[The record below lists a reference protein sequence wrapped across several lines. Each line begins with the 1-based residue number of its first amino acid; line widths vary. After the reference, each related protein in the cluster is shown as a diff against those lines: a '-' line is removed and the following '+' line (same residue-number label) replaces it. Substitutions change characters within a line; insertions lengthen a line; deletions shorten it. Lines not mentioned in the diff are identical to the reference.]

1 MFKNMKLGTKI
12 GIGFGLLILI
22 ACTLGGLA
30 VYNMGR
36 VQSQST
42 VLANEYVPEVDLANQ
57 VERASISTMYAI
69 RGYTYTLNPAHLAEA
84 RKQLKELNGKLS
96 ECKELAKNSTELDKL
111 DGYADGCVSNAV
123 KYEKLA
129 NAMEEKHAGIVESR
143 KQLHSS
149 AAQYIANCNEFLA
162 GQNKKMKKGIETGA
176 DTTKLIEHL
185 KKITLV
191 NELIDLGNACRLAT
205 FKSQALR
212 SPEIIRGAQ
221 KNFGKIDEKLA
232 DLRKITHLDVDL
244 KILDSTKQA
253 AHHYKLAMNQLL
265 TNWIAVEDLEKKQ
278 DLAGQAVLKEARA
291 TANDGMEQTKRVAQT
306 AVASLSESSTIM
318 TTGLVVALI
327 IGIILAIF
335 ITRGVVKPFQKI
347 FKGLKT
353 FSTNELGE
361 MGETFN
367 RIIGGI
373 TNGSQQVAAAAGQVS
388 SSSVQLAEG
397 ASEQASG
404 LEETSSSLEEMA
416 SMAKQNAESSQKA
429 NDLMTETQQVV
440 VQMSKA
446 TGDMSDAIEDIKKSS
461 DETVKINKVID
472 EIAFQTNL
480 LALNAAVEA
489 ARAGEAGKGFAVVA
503 EEVRN
508 LAMRSAEAAKNTADL
523 LEGSQT
529 KATNGVGI
537 VARVIESITNTEQ
550 NSSQVAELI
559 ANISSASSEQA
570 QGVDQ
575 INSAVSQMDKVVQ
588 QTAANAEES
597 ASASEELSAQAEQM
611 NAIVAELAAMV
622 GANPSKKETSHLKT
636 ETSTEADNRS
646 GLNNPE
652 GIKVPAGID
661 DDLTD
666 F

>member
-12 GIGFGLLILI
+12 GVGFGLLILI

-30 VYNMGR
+30 VYNMSKVKG
-36 VQSQST
+36 QST
-42 VLANEYVPEVDLANQ
+42 VLANEYVPEVDLAHQ

-69 RGYTYTLNPAHLAEA
+69 RGYNYTEDPAYLTEA
-84 RKQLKELNGKLS
+84 RGQLKELLGKLDK
-96 ECKELAKNSTELDKL
+96 CKKLAKNSTELDKL
-111 DGYADGCVSNAV
+111 DGYASECIANAQE
-123 KYEKLA
+123 YEKLA
-129 NAMEEKHAGIVESR
+129 NEVEKKDAGIAESR
-143 KQLHSS
+143 RQLYSS
-149 AAQYIANCNEFLA
+149 AAQYMANCNKFLA
-162 GQNKKMKKGIETGA
+162 GQNKHMKKGIETGA
-176 DTTKLIEHL
+176 DTTKLVEHL

-191 NELIDLGNACRLAT
+191 NEIIDLGNACRLAA

-212 SPEIIRGAQ
+212 DPRIIENAR
-221 KNFGKIDEKLA
+221 KNFDKINEKLA

-244 KILDSTKQA
+244 KILDNTKEA
-253 AHHYKLAMNQLL
+253 AHQYKVAMNSLL
-265 TNWIAVEDLEKKQ
+265 TNWVAIQTLAKQ
-278 DLAGQAVLKEARA
+278 QDTTGAAVLKGARDTA
-291 TANDGMEQTKRVAQT
+291 TDGMEQTRRVAQA
-306 AVASLSESSTIM
+306 AVSSLGTSSTIM
-318 TTGLVVALI
+318 VTGLICALI
-327 IGIILAIF
+327 MGVILAVF
-335 ITRGVVKPFQKI
+335 ITRSIVGPI
-347 FKGLKT
+347 T
-353 FSTNELGE
+353 
-361 MGETFN
+361 
-367 RIIGGI
+367 RIISGL
-373 TNGSQQVAAAAGQVS
+373 TDGSQQVAAAAGQVS
-388 SSSVQLAEG
+388 VSSQQLAEG

-416 SMAKQNAESSQKA
+416 SMAKLNAENSNKA
-429 NDLMTETQQVV
+429 NDLMAEAKQTVG
-440 VQMSKA
+440 QMSQA
-446 TGDMSDAIEDIKKSS
+446 TSEMSTAIEDIKKSS

-537 VARVIESITNTEQ
+537 VEKVSEAIVRTEQ
-550 NSSQVAELI
+550 SASQVAELI
-559 ANISSASSEQA
+559 AQINSASSEQS

-575 INSAVSQMDKVVQ
+575 INSAVSQMDTVVQ

-611 NAIVAELAAMV
+611 NAIVEELSALV
-622 GANPSKKETSHLKT
+622 GGAKTRAGVNSTRKPRKKKQKTADSNPSQASSATATMDKEVAALG
-636 ETSTEADNRS
+636 EE
-646 GLNNPE
+646 
-652 GIKVPAGID
+652 
-661 DDLTD
+661 